1 MNRISDCNN
10 SANQRWTLVKGSTS
24 VKLAGS
30 NFCLDGGSNPGN
42 GAQAKVYTVS
52 HLAQFKSSSE
62 VELMVVLRR
71 TRSSDMV
78 LYR

>member
-1 MNRISDCNN
+1 MELKLTGRISDCNN

-30 NFCLDGGSNPGN
+30 NYCLDAGGSPGN

-52 HLAQFKSSSE
+52 LASWE
-62 VELMVVLRR
+62 AMGA
-71 TRSSDMV
+71 DG
-78 LYR
+78 